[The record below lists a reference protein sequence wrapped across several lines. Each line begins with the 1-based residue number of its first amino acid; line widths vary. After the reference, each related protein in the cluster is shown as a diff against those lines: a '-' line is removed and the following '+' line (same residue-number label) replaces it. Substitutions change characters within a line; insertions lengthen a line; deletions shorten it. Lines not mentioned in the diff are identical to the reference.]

1 MIDKTNN
8 SKFDDTMLK
17 NLPLT
22 IAFVP
27 YQRCID
33 SYDEDQALTRGTL
46 YPDLDKPF
54 YGSLLK

>member
-1 MIDKTNN
+1 MNEITN
-8 SKFDDTMLK
+8 SKFDNTMLK
-17 NLPLT
+17 DLPLT

-33 SYDEDQALTRGTL
+33 SYTEDQALVRGTL

>member
-1 MIDKTNN
+1 MNELTN

-27 YQRCID
+27 YQRNIT